1 MESNT
6 FRGCICSLCTELY
19 TLWNFK
25 DWIIKNILS
34 NHRCRNL
41 YSTSQNLWFHCDI
54 PMKLGLFSGAQRK
67 SRRNSSEKVC
77 ELSDQALCLA
87 SMYIVQGMYLK
98 NGSTLWAIIPNYFG
112 TLPYF
117 FNTQLDVTR
126 CIMGEVSSEGSF
138 LTFRILHF
146 YKILL
151 KDNFKLKKETQ
162 RTLAYKNKNAP
173 SEMISTHFVRC
184 LAVQTCIFFSKVK
197 SAICHFWYF
206 FHTHF

>member
-1 MESNT
+1 MWHHHGNDTTTSPGAILLHSSLLGCIEIWITLYVPLYWYTMESNT
-6 FRGCICSLCTELY
+6 FRGCICSLCKELY

-138 LTFRILHF
+138 LTFIL
-146 YKILL
+146 
-151 KDNFKLKKETQ
+151 
-162 RTLAYKNKNAP
+162 
-173 SEMISTHFVRC
+173 
-184 LAVQTCIFFSKVK
+184 
-197 SAICHFWYF
+197 
-206 FHTHF
+206 